1 MTASTP
7 IIFFTCIYALI
18 GRCHT
23 FEQVKRRFAPARS
36 FPIDHLGP
44 FTNYHFTLRGGDI
57 SSGREEIGGT
67 FSQFIESFESEL
79 SEIRRE
85 AEIEA
90 EVEMQKLLGLVDRT
104 GKMYDADME
113 ETPDDNEEIDTYD
126 ELLEDVNDD
135 VQHEEDVKDSTTE
148 EVDESELSVNEQ
160 DTPSESMMEEG
171 MSESLQQDEDDTYDL
186 DEQDAMPLSASDV
199 AEVID
204 TGEEEAKLAISEDNN
219 VESDLKTGISV
230 ENIET
235 EIKPKKKK
243 KRKSK
248 SKKTIATKS
257 SKAGTMRSSSELND
271 QHSIDGDACTT
282 SSVSIPKEKP
292 IQSRGLR
299 YYMQTDLVRAV
310 FLFIAT
316 VVISIWLQRVQRQM
330 EAQGI

>member
-7 IIFFTCIYALI
+7 IIFVTYIYALI
-18 GRCHT
+18 ARCHT

-90 EVEMQKLLGLVDRT
+90 EIEMQKLLGLVDRT
-104 GKMYDADME
+104 GKMYDDDME

-204 TGEEEAKLAISEDNN
+204 TGEEEVKLAISEDNN

-235 EIKPKKKK
+235 EIKPKKK
-243 KRKSK
+243 RKSK

-257 SKAGTMRSSSELND
+257 SKAGTMRSSSELID

-299 YYMQTDLVRAV
+299 HYTQTDLVRAV